1 MKDEHFKMIQVYQ
14 FNMPQ
19 YLVKLGTK
27 KKKKKIVIYTCNTT
41 ELLKIGTLKT
51 QQYVVQ

>member
-27 KKKKKIVIYTCNTT
+27 KKKRK
-41 ELLKIGTLKT
+41 LLYILAIP
-51 QQYVVQ
+51 QNC